1 MPGGPCHSHVL
12 IRPNSELKL
21 RSCVTLSI
29 VGGTPLGARL
39 SMDDIAS
46 QMQRSAALR
55 KKIIAANERRVLPLR
70 LLGRVSLTSW
80 CLASASAS
88 A

>member
-1 MPGGPCHSHVL
+1 
-12 IRPNSELKL
+12 
-21 RSCVTLSI
+21 
-29 VGGTPLGARL
+29 
-39 SMDDIAS
+39 MDDIAS